1 MSQITKSECLFE
13 ELCKRRSVR
22 CKRIPVGDSPVA
34 DYMIQLGRLKVIAEV
49 KEIAPN
55 KRDLELIERE
65 ERGEQP
71 GRVAPTKRVRDLI
84 GTAYRQLKN
93 SCGEDHP
100 GLIVVYNN
108 SPIWNFVDSWTVT
121 NAMFGGY
128 GMSIAANPT
137 GGWDVVRRGFGGK
150 QKTTRTQSRALSAL
164 CVLEESGFSELRL
177 IVFHNPY
184 ARIPIPADS
193 LYLLAEKQFIH
204 MTPHDGQFVDWKPM
218 DVEKS
223 QA

>member
-1 MSQITKSECLFE
+1 MSQITKSERLFE
-13 ELCKRRSVR
+13 QLCERRSVLYN
-22 CKRIPVGDSPVA
+22 RIPEADTPAA
-34 DYMIQLGRLKVIAEV
+34 DYEILLGRLKVIVEV

-65 ERGEQP
+65 KRGEQP
-71 GRVAPTKRVRDLI
+71 GRVAPTKKVRDLI

-108 SPIWNFVDSWTVT
+108 SPIWNFVDNWSVT

-128 GMSIAANPT
+128 EMALAANPA

-150 QKTTRTQSRALSAL
+150 QKTTSTQNRSISAL
-164 CVLEESGFSELRL
+164 CVLEESGLSGLRL
-177 IVFHNPY
+177 VLYHNPY
-184 ARIPIPADS
+184 ARIPIPADN
-193 LYLLAEKQFIH
+193 LDLLAEKQFIH
-204 MTPHDGQFVDWKPM
+204 MTPHDGQYVDWKPL

-223 QA
+223 